1 MLSVVPE
8 LILEV
13 GLKEGQKAAAN
24 YAAKAATII
33 AAGLATA
40 ATNKLLNNQRVP
52 LCEIPEED
60 REKVANGRRLRNLTI
75 QAAYTALGG
84 AIYKIAEEAIEA
96 SEVV

>member
-33 AAGLATA
+33 AAGLATT
-40 ATNKLLNNQRVP
+40 ATNKLLNSQRVP
-52 LCEIPEED
+52 IDEIPEED
-60 REKVANGRRLRNLTI
+60 REKVANGRRLRNFTI
-75 QAAYTALGG
+75 QAAYTAIGG
-84 AIYKIAEEAIEA
+84 AIYKITEEAIEA
-96 SEVV
+96 SEVI

>member
-33 AAGLATA
+33 AAGLATT
-40 ATNKLLNNQRVP
+40 ATNKLLNSQRVP
-52 LCEIPEED
+52 LNEIPEED
-60 REKVANGRRLRNLTI
+60 REKIANERRLRNLVI
-75 QAAYTALGG
+75 QAAYSAIGG
-84 AIYKIAEEAIEA
+84 AIYNITEEAIEA
-96 SEVV
+96 SDVV